1 MQQVWRFS
9 QAQHECSAIVPFTNP
24 SHWHAHNT
32 GIDNLRALQHI
43 ITQQVLPYGFEFFTS
58 EFEVDNR
65 VLLLSAGKSLLSVC
79 ARRLCVCVCVLV
91 GGGGRGE

>member
-1 MQQVWRFS
+1 MLS
-9 QAQHECSAIVPFTNP
+9 QCCCLLCPAPIP
-24 SHWHAHNT
+24 SHWHADNA

-79 ARRLCVCVCVLV
+79 ARRLCVCVCVR
-91 GGGGRGE
+91 GGGGRGRGRRR